1 GPHMGDLAKER
12 AGVYTK
18 LCGVFPPHLVEAVM
32 RRFPQLLDPQ
42 QLAAEILSYKSQ
54 HLSE

>member
-1 GPHMGDLAKER
+1 M
-12 AGVYTK
+12 YTK

-32 RRFPQLLDPQ
+32 SRFPQLLDPQ

>member
-1 GPHMGDLAKER
+1 M
-12 AGVYTK
+12 
-18 LCGVFPPHLVEAVM
+18 EAVM
-32 RRFPQLLDPQ
+32 ARVPQLLDPQ